1 MLLTQVL
8 HLKLSSPVN
17 LSVVTTH
24 THHYT
29 IKLIKTAANAL
40 NV

>member
-24 THHYT
+24 HYT
-29 IKLIKTAANAL
+29 IKLIKTANAL